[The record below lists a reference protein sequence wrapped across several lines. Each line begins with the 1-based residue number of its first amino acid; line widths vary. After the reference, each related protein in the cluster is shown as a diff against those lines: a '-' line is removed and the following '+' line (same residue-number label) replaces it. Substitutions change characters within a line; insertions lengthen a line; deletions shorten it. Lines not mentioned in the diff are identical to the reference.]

1 MKFAN
6 KPKLMSNKSKVICLS
21 WDNIFNGVL
30 KSIESLD
37 ASSFD
42 EILVMARG
50 GMVPAAIISHHTVK
64 RDLSFYQGKRTASN
78 TPHDYCEF
86 VETGMSSKIK
96 KGKRY
101 LIVEDI
107 IFKGVTIDGA
117 IAKIKKGGSTLTGIC
132 SIVIDEKFDMSSS
145 NYGVSLY
152 VAFICPHL
160 KWIRF
165 PWEKRVKGEKELQLN
180 EKDIRN

>member
-1 MKFAN
+1 MG
-6 KPKLMSNKSKVICLS
+6 NKSKVICLS
-21 WDNIFNGVL
+21 WDDILDGVL
-30 KSIESLD
+30 RSIESLD

-78 TPHDYCEF
+78 TPHDYCDF
-86 VETGMSSKIK
+86 VETAMSSKIK

-117 IAKIKKGGSTLTGIC
+117 IAKIKKGGATLAGIC
-132 SIVIDEKFDMSSS
+132 SVVIDEEFDVASTNS
-145 NYGVSLY
+145 GVSLY

-165 PWEKRVKGEKELQLN
+165 PWEKRVKGEKELRLD
-180 EKDIRN
+180 EKNLRT